1 MLFQSFEFLIFVVFF
16 IIGMML
22 CSKKFMLAYVTVA
35 SLFFYCWWYPPYL
48 VLMMVMVV
56 GAWLLTNVVARRPEL
71 LTLAIVVILCPLLFF
86 KYTNFLLSNVG
97 DALGASLPTVEW
109 TLPLGISFVT
119 FTIVSLVIDTVKLKR
134 VPPSFFEI
142 STYITFFPHL
152 IAGPILRAGNTI
164 PQFHGIRI
172 DWSAF
177 PSSLALFSVG
187 ILKKVMIA
195 DPIGL
200 YVDQAYINVHSLTSA
215 EASLA
220 MFGFSIQIYCD
231 FSAYSDMAIALAAMF
246 GIKFPENFRSPY
258 MQTSMTSTWACWHI
272 TLTHWLRDY
281 VLTPL
286 YAKTRHLSRHL
297 AIVLTMLVSGVW
309 HGANW
314 TFVLW
319 GLCHGVIIWIESR
332 TGYAAFTSRQIGLLK
347 WFFIATNFI
356 IWSFLAVLFRAD
368 SVATALNIWSAVLKL
383 PDTVTLPNGHIFSL
397 CVLLLV
403 CHKYDRSGW
412 IMNSSKLVNRSF
424 LIPISL
430 IIILGGSL
438 LSYGRPQSFYYF
450 DF

>member
-1 MLFQSFEFLIFVVFF
+1 MLFQSFEFLIFLIFF
-16 IIGMML
+16 IVFMML
-22 CSKKFMLAYVTVA
+22 CPKKFMLAYVTAA
-35 SLFFYCWWYPPYL
+35 SLFFYCWWYPPYIF
-48 VLMMVMVV
+48 LMIVMVV
-56 GAWLLTNVVARRPEL
+56 GAWALTNVVSRRPHL
-71 LTLAIVVILCPLLFF
+71 LTLVILVILCPLLFF
-86 KYTNFLLSNVG
+86 KYTNFLLSTIG
-97 DALGASLPTVEW
+97 DLFGANLPSLEW
-109 TLPLGISFVT
+109 ALPLGISFVT

-134 VPPSFFEI
+134 SPPGFFEI

-164 PQFHGIRI
+164 PQFKGLRI

-177 PSSLALFSVG
+177 PSSLALFSIG

-200 YVDQAYINVHSLTSA
+200 YVDQAYLNVHNLTTA
-215 EASLA
+215 EAALA
-220 MFGFSIQIYCD
+220 IIGFSVQIYCD

-246 GIKFPENFRSPY
+246 GVKFPENFRSPY
-258 MQTSMTSTWACWHI
+258 AQTSLTSTWACWHI

-281 VLTPL
+281 VLMPL

-297 AIVLTMLVSGVW
+297 AIVVTMLVSGLW

-319 GLCHGVIIWIESR
+319 GLCHGFIIWIESR
-332 TGYAAFTSRQIGLLK
+332 TGYATFTSRQMGLLK
-347 WFFIATNFI
+347 WFFIAVNFI
-356 IWSFLAVLFRAD
+356 IWSFLSVLFRAD
-368 SVATALNIWSAVLKL
+368 SVATAMAMWSALLKL
-383 PDTVTLPNGHIFSL
+383 PDTWTMPNGHILSL
-397 CVLLLV
+397 CVLLLAV
-403 CHKYDRSGW
+403 HKYDQAGW
-412 IMNSSKLVNRSF
+412 IMNSSKVINKSF

-438 LSYGRPQSFYYF
+438 LFYGRLQSFYYF